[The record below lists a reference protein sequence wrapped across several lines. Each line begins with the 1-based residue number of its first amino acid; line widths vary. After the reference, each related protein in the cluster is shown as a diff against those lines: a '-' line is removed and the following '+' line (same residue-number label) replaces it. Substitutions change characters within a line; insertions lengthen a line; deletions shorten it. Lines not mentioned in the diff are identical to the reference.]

1 MTIEKRTAEAVQRE
15 LANRSVDRVER
26 LNEMNDRFDRLVKS
40 GAVQPERYNLAPI
53 SPIAFNSGYA
63 LG

>member
-15 LANRSVDRVER
+15 FAHRSLNHVQR
-26 LNEMNDRFDRLVKS
+26 LNEMSDRFDRLVKS

-53 SPIAFNSGYA
+53 SPISLTSGYT
-63 LG
+63 LS